1 MSQMGS
7 LQCSVEVQLRVTVG
21 FRQVGSGCVDQ
32 QGLVVLQPEVGSVT
46 VALWSLPLE
55 LLSRC
60 GFAFPAAS
68 LRPSGDYTEP
78 AMGAPSSAPSG
89 RAACSLPCSALSME
103 ALGEGKAEQGPQC
116 GGHS

>member
-7 LQCSVEVQLRVTVG
+7 LQCSIEVQLHVTVG

-55 LLSRC
+55 LLLGVGLPSLLLLC
-60 GFAFPAAS
+60 ALLAPCPSQQWEPHPLLLQAGLCAPCPAA
-68 LRPSGDYTEP
+68 P
-78 AMGAPSSAPSG
+78 
-89 RAACSLPCSALSME
+89 
-103 ALGEGKAEQGPQC
+103 
-116 GGHS
+116 